1 MYRFSIGDEDW
12 IIIFSPH
19 LSLEQKEKEEIIRS
33 IAIMGPL
40 WAAFSHGESFVIF
53 QELVGAIVVRIE
65 KVPSL
70 ILTVSAVVQR
80 DRWYI
85 SENNKVEPFDNDNF
99 HEGS

>member
-19 LSLEQKEKEEIIRS
+19 LSLEQTEKEEIIRS
-33 IAIMGPL
+33 IATMGPQ

-53 QELVGAIVVRIE
+53 QQLVGAIVVRIE

-70 ILTVSAVVQR
+70 ILTVSAVVSR
-80 DRWYI
+80 NRWYI
-85 SENNKVEPFDNDNF
+85 IDNNIVEPF
-99 HEGS
+99 EG

>member
-1 MYRFSIGDEDW
+1 MYRFSIGDENW

-19 LSLEQKEKEEIIRS
+19 LSLEAKEKEDIIKS
-33 IAIMGPL
+33 IALMGSQ

-53 QELVGAIVVRIE
+53 HQLIGAIVIRIE

-70 ILTVSAVVQR
+70 ILTVSAVVSR

-85 SENNKVEPFDNDNF
+85 NDQNTIEPF
-99 HEGS
+99 EK

>member
-33 IAIMGPL
+33 IAIMGPQ

-70 ILTVSAVVQR
+70 ILTVSAVVHR

-85 SENNKVEPFDNDNF
+85 NDNNKVEPFDIENF
-99 HEGS
+99 

>member
-19 LSLEQKEKEEIIRS
+19 LSLDQTEKEEIIRS
-33 IAIMGPL
+33 IAIMGPQ

-53 QELVGAIVVRIE
+53 QQLVGAIVVRIE

-70 ILTVSAVVQR
+70 ILTVSAVVSR

-85 SENNKVEPFDNDNF
+85 NDQNIIEPYEN
-99 HEGS
+99 